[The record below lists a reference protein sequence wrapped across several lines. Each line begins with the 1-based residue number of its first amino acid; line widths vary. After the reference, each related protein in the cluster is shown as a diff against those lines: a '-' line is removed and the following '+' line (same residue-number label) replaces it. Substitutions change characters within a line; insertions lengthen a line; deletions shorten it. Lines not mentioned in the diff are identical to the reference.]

1 MKEALNMAK
10 IALNN
15 DEVPIGC
22 IIVEDDIIIGK
33 GFNQVIRKNSPIF
46 HAEIAA
52 INDACSYKN
61 NFRLPNSTLYTTV
74 EPCHMCAS
82 AIIQA
87 RISEVIFGADEPK
100 TGAVKSQDN
109 FFSKKYLNHKT
120 SFRGGILRDE
130 CASLMLEFFKDK
142 R

>member
-1 MKEALNMAK
+1 MKEALKMAK

-109 FFSKKYLNHKT
+109 FFSKKYLNHMT
-120 SFRGGILRDE
+120 SFRGGILKDE

>member
-1 MKEALNMAK
+1 MKEALKMAK

-120 SFRGGILRDE
+120 SFRGGILKDE

>member
-120 SFRGGILRDE
+120 SFRGGILKDE
-130 CASLMLEFFKDK
+130 CASLMLDFFKDK

>member
-1 MKEALNMAK
+1 MAS
-10 IALNN
+10 
-15 DEVPIGC
+15 C

-100 TGAVKSQDN
+100 TGAV
-109 FFSKKYLNHKT
+109 
-120 SFRGGILRDE
+120 
-130 CASLMLEFFKDK
+130 
-142 R
+142 

>member
-46 HAEIAA
+46 HAEIVA
-52 INDACSYKN
+52 INNACSYKN

-120 SFRGGILRDE
+120 SFRGGILKDE
-130 CASLMLEFFKDK
+130 CASLMLDFFKDK

>member
-109 FFSKKYLNHKT
+109 FFSKKFLNHKT
-120 SFRGGILRDE
+120 SFRGGILKDE

>member
-10 IALNN
+10 IALSN

-52 INDACSYKN
+52 INDACNYKN

-120 SFRGGILRDE
+120 SFRGGILKDE

>member
-1 MKEALNMAK
+1 MAK

-109 FFSKKYLNHKT
+109 FFSKKYLNHMT
-120 SFRGGILRDE
+120 SFRGGILKDE

>member
-1 MKEALNMAK
+1 MKEALKMAK

-87 RISEVIFGADEPK
+87 RISE
-100 TGAVKSQDN
+100 N
-109 FFSKKYLNHKT
+109 
-120 SFRGGILRDE
+120 
-130 CASLMLEFFKDK
+130 
-142 R
+142 

>member
-120 SFRGGILRDE
+120 SFRGGILKDE

>member
-1 MKEALNMAK
+1 
-10 IALNN
+10 
-15 DEVPIGC
+15 
-22 IIVEDDIIIGK
+22 
-33 GFNQVIRKNSPIF
+33 
-46 HAEIAA
+46 
-52 INDACSYKN
+52 
-61 NFRLPNSTLYTTV
+61 
-74 EPCHMCAS
+74 MCAS

-120 SFRGGILRDE
+120 SFRGGILKDE

>member
-33 GFNQVIRKNSPIF
+33 GFNQVIGKNSPIF

>member
-109 FFSKKYLNHKT
+109 FFSKKYLNHMT
-120 SFRGGILRDE
+120 SFRGGILKDE